1 MKLTP
6 AFFPVMNILTSLDAL
21 KKYRKTLS
29 NKTIGLVPTMGH
41 LHQGHLSLCQK
52 SQADN
57 DITIVSI
64 FVNPAQFNKKKDFKN
79 YPRTIDEDLKLLKT
93 QKIDAVFLPKIK
105 AMYPDNYQV
114 QVEEIQLSRVLE
126 GRFRPGHVSGM
137 LTIVLKLL
145 NLVQATHAYF
155 GEKDYQQL
163 LLIKKMA
170 DAFFIPCKIIPC
182 ATLRASDKLALSSR
196 NSRLTPSQRK
206 KALHFPRLLHQK
218 NISTKKITQE
228 LTKLGFK
235 VDYVVDK
242 WGRRL
247 AAVCLDGI
255 RLIDNVKSKVR

>member
-1 MKLTP
+1 
-6 AFFPVMNILTSLDAL
+6 MNIISDIKEWQLIC
-21 KKYRKTLS
+21 KKLCG
-29 NKTIGLVPTMGH
+29 KTIGFVPTMGH
-41 LHQGHLSLCQK
+41 LHQGHLSLCQRA
-52 SQADN
+52 QTEN
-57 DITIVSI
+57 DISVVSI
-64 FVNPAQFNKKKDFKN
+64 FVNPTQFNHTRDFDW
-79 YPRTIDEDLKLLKT
+79 YPRTLEADIAMLSAR
-93 QKIDAVFLPKIK
+93 KIDYLLLPE
-105 AMYPDNYQV
+105 AHDVYADHYH
-114 QVEEIQLSRVLE
+114 IQITESNLSQELE
-126 GRFRPGHVSGM
+126 GKCRPGHFTGM

-145 NLVQATHAYF
+145 NLVQPTHAYF

-163 LLIKKMA
+163 LLIKKMV

-182 ATLRASDKLALSSR
+182 PTLRTSDKLALSSR